1 MGSFIN
7 SRDFTREL
15 ILLGRAT
22 LVLLVLYTFLE
33 WTKYSIAIWNSVPAL
48 AASENLVL
56 FGPYWWVF
64 WIVHISIGVILPGL
78 LLIFDSKN
86 RRSIMIATG
95 LIVLTFLSV
104 RLNIVLP
111 ALAVPELRGLA
122 EAFTGPG
129 LTFDYFPSVQE
140 WLVFIWSISFSAL
153 IFMLCKTYLPI
164 YDENSKVTEA

>member
-1 MGSFIN
+1 
-7 SRDFTREL
+7 
-15 ILLGRAT
+15 
-22 LVLLVLYTFLE
+22 
-33 WTKYSIAIWNSVPAL
+33 
-48 AASENLVL
+48 
-56 FGPYWWVF
+56 
-64 WIVHISIGVILPGL
+64 
-78 LLIFDSKN
+78 
-86 RRSIMIATG
+86 MIATG

-111 ALAVPELRGLA
+111 ALTVPELRGLA

-164 YDENSKVTEA
+164 YDENSEVTEA